1 MLLLLALGVPQRP
14 LAALEADLADFE
26 AVLERGGKEPP
37 EPIYA
42 SVDVRICSA
51 IPKLERTF
59 AHCKF
64 VAEHRIEWLRCFEET
79 VEKMAWDAAPE
90 TAHAL
95 CIKQHATKAEPE
107 PECCENDPPTCADD
121 KKWWIHQQI
130 NKVGQKVA
138 SKTTELLWGT
148 TDDAV
153 ANPKQRERLL
163 LSKLQVS
170 PPPPSLPPPPPP
182 LPPPPPPPQ
191 PSQPPPSP
199 LLTHLLRAQGIML
212 LSDGNSGDADTEQ
225 DDKKVYTAFR
235 MMSGTF
241 QPDTTGFFKKVLAG
255 ALGTGTKKAGNVGG
269 TGRGKFALAS
279 ATTACIY
286 GVAKSVLKGEP
297 EDDGVD
303 GENNLERIAESAE
316 LERIASTAELH
327 AVARKQPLEA
337 TERLLARAERTRP
350 RHKLLMGPGPS

>member
-26 AVLERGGKEPP
+26 AVLERAGQQKKEPP
-37 EPIYA
+37 EPIYV

-182 LPPPPPPPQ
+182 LPPPPPPL
-191 PSQPPPSP
+191 PPPP
-199 LLTHLLRAQGIML
+199 
-212 LSDGNSGDADTEQ
+212 
-225 DDKKVYTAFR
+225 
-235 MMSGTF
+235 
-241 QPDTTGFFKKVLAG
+241 P
-255 ALGTGTKKAGNVGG
+255 
-269 TGRGKFALAS
+269 
-279 ATTACIY
+279 
-286 GVAKSVLKGEP
+286 P
-297 EDDGVD
+297 
-303 GENNLERIAESAE
+303 
-316 LERIASTAELH
+316 
-327 AVARKQPLEA
+327 P
-337 TERLLARAERTRP
+337 
-350 RHKLLMGPGPS
+350 

>member
-26 AVLERGGKEPP
+26 AVLERSGQQKQEPP
-37 EPIYA
+37 EPIYV

-79 VEKMAWDAAPE
+79 VEKMAVDAAPDE
-90 TAHAL
+90 ARAL
-95 CIKQHATKAEPE
+95 CIKQHATEKEPE
-107 PECCENDPPTCADD
+107 GPKECCKNDPPDCD
-121 KKWWIHQQI
+121 KKWWI
-130 NKVGQKVA
+130 NKVWDKTL
-138 SKTTELLWGT
+138 SKTTEVLWGT

-191 PSQPPPSP
+191 PSQPPPLPSASNSP
-199 LLTHLLRAQGIML
+199 SPRTGHHAAQRRQLR
-212 LSDGNSGDADTEQ
+212 
-225 DDKKVYTAFR
+225 R
-235 MMSGTF
+235 
-241 QPDTTGFFKKVLAG
+241 
-255 ALGTGTKKAGNVGG
+255 
-269 TGRGKFALAS
+269 RRH
-279 ATTACIY
+279 
-286 GVAKSVLKGEP
+286 GE
-297 EDDGVD
+297 E
-303 GENNLERIAESAE
+303 
-316 LERIASTAELH
+316 
-327 AVARKQPLEA
+327 
-337 TERLLARAERTRP
+337 
-350 RHKLLMGPGPS
+350 